1 LGSVLPVVGIAAL
14 MVFGLVV
21 LLTALTYDP
30 PVRSDKPNKRASARE
45 RRLAWDRWRRH
56 AHQSLSE
63 RRLAWEQWRTH
74 AHQSLSARRSA
85 VQELAV
91 ALGTRALALA
101 KEWWPRVRHRATDA
115 QGRWL
120 TAESITGQVIAV
132 AVVSL
137 VAAYLIVVAV

>member
-1 LGSVLPVVGIAAL
+1 MVGIAAL

-30 PVRSDKPNKRASARE
+30 PVRSDKPNKRARARE
-45 RRLAWDRWRRH
+45 RGLTWERWRRH
-56 AHQSLSE
+56 AHQSLS
-63 RRLAWEQWRTH
+63 AQ
-74 AHQSLSARRSA
+74 RSA
-85 VQELAV
+85 FQELAV
-91 ALGTRALALA
+91 ALRTRALALA